1 MISKWEA
8 AALRTISHFKEYHN
22 PPEADVFFDALDREF
37 YKDGAEHERTAV
49 FFMDYFQTYIE
60 RYQNV
65 RDYKTIKKYITAQNK
80 LLAYEKLKRAKLK
93 FSDINIDFYNSFRFW
108 FYKQGFSDNYF
119 GSVIKVVKQVYIEAK
134 LVDKL
139 HSFDDISHKDF
150 ITVNAESDN
159 IYLTEDELQKIY
171 NLEITP
177 ELVRKNFPTL

>member
-1 MISKWEA
+1 M
-8 AALRTISHFKEYHN
+8 
-22 PPEADVFFDALDREF
+22 
-37 YKDGAEHERTAV
+37 
-49 FFMDYFQTYIE
+49 
-60 RYQNV
+60 
-65 RDYKTIKKYITAQNK
+65 
-80 LLAYEKLKRAKLK
+80 K

-139 HSFDDISHKDF
+139 HSFDDISRKDF

-177 ELVRKNFPTL
+177 ELVRKNFPTLTLKEGAQQKYEKSTGSAR